1 MNVAERIKRRRKE
14 LHITADELAA
24 AIGKDRTTIYRYER
38 GAIEKMPTEALVPI
52 AKALK
57 CTPTYLLG
65 IEDETIY
72 KDLDM
77 DYIKVPLYPALCC
90 GNGGFVDDN
99 IIDYIPIPSKDLNPR
114 KSYFCQYAK
123 GDSMTGSGIDDGD
136 LLVFEKTSYMS
147 NGIGCFCIDENEATC
162 KKIKMQDN
170 MIILQPT
177 NNNYDPIFIDPS
189 NTSFKCLGELVMAI
203 KKFK

>member
-65 IEDETIY
+65 IEDEMIY

-123 GDSMTGSGIDDGD
+123 GDSMAGSGIDDGD

-147 NGIGCFCIDENEATC
+147 SGIGCFCIDENEATC